1 MITNTE
7 ITKLKNEIDNF
18 EKSINKI
25 NFIILVVKNYE
36 LVNIYKNSITTKN
49 NIVVR
54 KQLIDHMKSIESIKD
69 YKIQYILKFII
80 NKSLEELNSTINL
93 LTNLEDC
100 YKIMPLTSLNNI
112 TFSETET
119 ETETET
125 EKETELLNNIFI
137 NKKTNSFAS
146 INSLIIIVTK

>member
-54 KQLIDHMKSIESIKD
+54 KQLIDHMKSIESLKD

-112 TFSETET
+112 TFSETE
-119 ETETET
+119 
-125 EKETELLNNIFI
+125 KETELLNNIFI